1 MSLERNADQPAL
13 ACDGL
18 TVRYGRRVAV
28 DDLSLEVESG
38 TVYALLGRNGAG
50 KTTLLRT
57 VMGLLRADHGSACVF
72 GADLRLERLEP
83 RLRDQTWEVLAQRLV
98 AELLDVILQLARRHR
113 PDLFILDIMMPE
125 LDGYAVT
132 RQLRQ
137 NEATKSIP
145 ILIFTAK
152 TGLDDKMLGLE
163 LGADVYITKPISTRE
178 LLSHVNSLLSPVDR
192 IQHPELPKE
201 EGGLQAILAAKG
213 GMGVSTI
220 ALNAGIILHRNTDQD
235 VIVSDFRPG
244 QGSMALDLGYPQSTG
259 FDRLL
264 ALPLEDMKTR
274 LVAAELIDHPS
285 GIRLLLSSPEPNQA
299 KLASNI
305 NNFERIAKSLA
316 QLAPYVV
323 LDLGPGM
330 SMLNQKVLPLC
341 SFVVIMIEPAQQ
353 SISQA
358 KALLAE
364 FTSLGITRDQIR
376 LVVFNRVSSSHQL
389 PFGQIEEQLDLKII
403 SAFTPN
409 RDLSYQASRDKTPI
423 ITLMPEG
430 LTAQQ
435 INQLATNVI

>member
-1 MSLERNADQPAL
+1 MTGKILI
-13 ACDGL
+13 
-18 TVRYGRRVAV
+18 V
-28 DDLSLEVESG
+28 DDDID
-38 TVYALLGRNGAG
+38 T
-50 KTTLLRT
+50 
-57 VMGLLRADHGSACVF
+57 
-72 GADLRLERLEP
+72 LRLVGMMLESEGFEIVATKAGGKAIE
-83 RLRDQTWEVLAQRLV
+83 LALSEV
-98 AELLDVILQLARRHR
+98 
-113 PDLFILDIMMPE
+113 PDLIILDIMMPE

-192 IQHPELPKE
+192 IQHPELPRE

-244 QGSMALDLGYPQSTG
+244 QGSLALDLGYPQSTG

-330 SMLNQKVLPLC
+330 TSLNERILPFCDKV
-341 SFVVIMIEPAQQ
+341 SIVVEPADQ

-358 KALLAE
+358 SLLIQE
-364 FTSLGITRDQIR
+364 MSQLGIDHEQLR
-376 LVVFNRVSSSHQL
+376 LVVFNRVPFSVQL
-389 PFGQIEEQLDLKII
+389 SFGEIERRLNLKIAT
-403 SAFTPN
+403 AFSPN
-409 RDLSYQASRDKTPI
+409 RELAYQASTEKKPI
-423 ITLMPEG
+423 VMLRPEG
-430 LTAQQ
+430 LTSQQ
-435 INQLATNVI
+435 FSQLVEQLI